1 MDKYSLYVWRE
12 VHRHLSKAFEISNL
26 KHQIY
31 FKLIK
36 KLLID
41 CLSNRSLS
49 PITWGWIFISHIG
62 LNLYLMTVLY
72 FINVLE
78 LGHQ

>member
-1 MDKYSLYVWRE
+1 MNKYSLYVWRE
-12 VHRHLSKAFEISNL
+12 VHRHLSKEFEVSNL
-26 KHQIY
+26 NHQIY

-49 PITWGWIFISHIG
+49 PITWGWIH
-62 LNLYLMTVLY
+62 
-72 FINVLE
+72 
-78 LGHQ
+78 

>member
-1 MDKYSLYVWRE
+1 MNEYSLYVWRE
-12 VHRHLSKAFEISNL
+12 VHRHLSKEFEVSNL
-26 KHQIY
+26 NHQIY

-49 PITWGWIFISHIG
+49 PITWGWIH
-62 LNLYLMTVLY
+62 
-72 FINVLE
+72 
-78 LGHQ
+78 